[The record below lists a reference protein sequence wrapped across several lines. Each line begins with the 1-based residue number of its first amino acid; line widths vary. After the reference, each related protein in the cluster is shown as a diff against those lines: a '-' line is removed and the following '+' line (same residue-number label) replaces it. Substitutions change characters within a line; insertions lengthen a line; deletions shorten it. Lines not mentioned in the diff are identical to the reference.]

1 MFGQWPLGGV
11 VDLGAGAGVLGVL
24 GVLDLLGVELVGAA
38 AAPAMPIA
46 APPTA
51 SATATVA
58 ALSIFEMC
66 MAWSLQWW
74 MRETAAH
81 HYAPRG

>member
-11 VDLGAGAGVLGVL
+11 ANFGAGAGVL
-24 GVLDLLGVELVGAA
+24 DLVGVELVGAA

-51 SATATVA
+51 SAPATVA

-74 MRETAAH
+74 MLETAAH